1 MPVALHRRR
10 LAAALHRHRLAAALH
25 RPLLAPPPTGGTPPS
40 GGTPPPPPDANAI
53 NIEVNDDGSTTIVAS
68 DDSATSYEAEK
79 AADQAAQGVED
90 SEEKHDLCLIIIAA
104 LAGVIMLCMLC
115 LCIRFC
121 VKRAHRSKFTD
132 LDDVEAPLLMTKEV
146 RHVAESGGAADEVK
160 TEVAAPVVQRRTWTG
175 KLKSAPK
182 ESAGG
187 GKGQAETVV
196 AAPGGKAKRSN
207 DWLLHVDQHAEQMI
221 KDDKK

>member
-1 MPVALHRRR
+1 M
-10 LAAALHRHRLAAALH
+10 
-25 RPLLAPPPTGGTPPS
+25 PLLAPAGVARHR
-40 GGTPPPPPDANAI
+40 PPPPPDANAI

-160 TEVAAPVVQRRTWTG
+160 TEVAAPVVQRRTWTA
-175 KLKSAPK
+175 SSSRRP
-182 ESAGG
+182 EFAGG
-187 GKGQAETVV
+187 GKGQAGRWSRHP
-196 AAPGGKAKRSN
+196 AARRSEATIGSCTSTSTPN
-207 DWLLHVDQHAEQMI
+207 R
-221 KDDKK
+221 